1 VEENVLRKKRGIIM
15 GENKKFN
22 NIEKVNEAIL
32 HIRNT
37 SKSGHLM
44 PKDTLH
50 DVLSIEK
57 EQVDALLEAISEK
70 PELIEIK
77 TINDDEGN
85 VFFYSATEMT
95 DKYANILMSVNNK
108 NFLKL
113 IADTVRYESKTYPRP
128 TRLSLFTL
136 RPYNIKENV
145 LLGLL
150 SSLNSKSEYADLK
163 YTEASN
169 GVKFIYSEEYMTAR
183 YANTLA
189 EWDEVLQKEIP

>member
-1 VEENVLRKKRGIIM
+1 MGKEKEFTNV
-15 GENKKFN
+15 
-22 NIEKVNEAIL
+22 EKVNEAIL

-37 SKSGHLM
+37 SKEGHLI

-50 DVLSIEK
+50 EVLGIEI
-57 EQVDALLEAISEK
+57 EQMEPLLDAIREK
-70 PELIEIK
+70 TELIELKVIS
-77 TINDDEGN
+77 DDDGAE
-85 VFFYSATEMT
+85 FFYSATEMT
-95 DKYANILMSVNNK
+95 DRYADILMSVNNK
-108 NFLKL
+108 NYLKL

-136 RPYNIKENV
+136 KPYSIKENV

-150 SSLNSKSEYADLK
+150 NALNSNSEYSDLK

-189 EWDEVLQKEIP
+189 EWEEVLQKEIP

>member
-1 VEENVLRKKRGIIM
+1 M
-15 GENKKFN
+15 GENKEFT

-37 SKSGHLM
+37 SREGHLI
-44 PKDTLH
+44 PKETLH
-50 DVLSIEK
+50 EVLSIEK
-57 EQVDALLEAISEK
+57 EQIDALLEAVK
-70 PELIEIK
+70 GKTELIEVK
-77 TINDDEGN
+77 TINDEEGLA
-85 VFFYSATEMT
+85 FIYSATEMT
-95 DKYANILMSVNNK
+95 DRYADILMSVNNK
-108 NFLKL
+108 NFVKL

-136 RPYNIKENV
+136 KPYSMKESV

-150 SSLNSKSEYADLK
+150 NSLNANSEYADLK

-169 GVKFIYSEEYMTAR
+169 GVKFIYSEKHMTPR

-189 EWDEVLQKEIP
+189 EWEEVLQKEIP